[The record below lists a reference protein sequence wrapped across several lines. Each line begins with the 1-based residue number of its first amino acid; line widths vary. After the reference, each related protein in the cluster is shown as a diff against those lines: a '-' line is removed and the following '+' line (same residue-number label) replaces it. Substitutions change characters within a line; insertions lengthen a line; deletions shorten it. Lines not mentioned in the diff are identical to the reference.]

1 MSTRMKATPA
11 TIDEFIARYP
21 KDVQKALRELRG
33 VIRKAAPKAEEAF
46 RYGIP
51 TYRLAD
57 TNLVHFSG
65 YKSHIGFYPT
75 SSGIREF
82 KKELSAYQCSKG
94 TMQIPLDTKI
104 PRGLIRRIVQF
115 RIREVLKG

>member
-1 MSTRMKATPA
+1 MKAAPA
-11 TIDEFIARYP
+11 TVDEFIARYP
-21 KDVQKALRELRG
+21 KEVQESLAVLRS

-57 TNLVHFSG
+57 KNLVHFSA

-75 SSGIREF
+75 SSGIRKF
-82 KKELSAYQCSKG
+82 KNELAAYECSKG
-94 TMQIPLDTKI
+94 TMQIPLGTAI
-104 PRGLIRRIVQF
+104 PRSLIRKIVLF
-115 RIREVLKG
+115 RVKEVLKKL